1 MLLVMAMIMLTSFP
15 PFTGP
20 YPHHSGG
27 ACKYLVNS
35 FRDIIYWP
43 SIDIWGHSL
52 VVRIIKLIR
61 IIIVIN
67 CGDLRLAPPHSILAN
82 HELISPVASFL
93 INKDPQIWEFQA
105 KVCSFLHVI
114 PFILRQVKQ
123 KKLCLWLISKSTTFT
138 RMQNLALAVH
148 LHTCHNRRSTLN
160 RKVWQ
165 AHSCFYPSLLSLP
178 SLLSSPHSTK
188 PLTLG
193 EAWGSCKVRL
203 FHPSLMP
210 WAANIVRQWD
220 IWLGAVGLEVGDL
233 NSWYLQQSWLIMII
247 WNNVVKTFDKRGY
260 FIPAGETIIQ
270 YSEISI
276 LIVDV
281 NAH

>member
-1 MLLVMAMIMLTSFP
+1 MLFSSCHPLHLSSSQT
-15 PFTGP
+15 
-20 YPHHSGG
+20 
-27 ACKYLVNS
+27 K
-35 FRDIIYWP
+35 
-43 SIDIWGHSL
+43 
-52 VVRIIKLIR
+52 
-61 IIIVIN
+61 
-67 CGDLRLAPPHSILAN
+67 
-82 HELISPVASFL
+82 
-93 INKDPQIWEFQA
+93 
-105 KVCSFLHVI
+105 KVY
-114 PFILRQVKQ
+114 
-123 KKLCLWLISKSTTFT
+123 LWLISKSNTFT
-138 RMQNLALAVH
+138 RMKNIALAVH